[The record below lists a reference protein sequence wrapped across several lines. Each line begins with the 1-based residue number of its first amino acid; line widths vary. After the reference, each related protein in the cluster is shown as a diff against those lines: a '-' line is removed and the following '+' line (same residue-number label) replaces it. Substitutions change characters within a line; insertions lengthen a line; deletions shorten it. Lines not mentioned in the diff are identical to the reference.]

1 MRKNL
6 LQENFDLTINFDFF
20 DLITLEWLMV
30 STWNLVCGRFV
41 NFWKGKKFCLY
52 WLLVALI
59 ITKATSYPLFRD
71 SKDVARNC
79 DFRPQLPGKP
89 SISRNFG
96 TSKGYVFWP
105 SSSTSILFFSEASL
119 AQHMMENCA
128 FLTKSLRVQ
137 NHSIMLKAQTKPSSV
152 PGKVMNSSCFSH
164 AEMIVV

>member
-20 DLITLEWLMV
+20 DLITLECLMV

-96 TSKGYVFWP
+96 TSKVMSFGQVHQPAFC
-105 SSSTSILFFSEASL
+105 FFQKL
-119 AQHMMENCA
+119 
-128 FLTKSLRVQ
+128 L
-137 NHSIMLKAQTKPSSV
+137 
-152 PGKVMNSSCFSH
+152 
-164 AEMIVV
+164 